1 MHLANLIQG
10 FCSCWTETVF
20 GNECLLLSVRTSQ
33 VAAMNGHRQCT
44 VHASGGSFSSTFF
57 WSIRSSCFL
66 QPKIFHL
73 FFFWWQN
80 SSCQMFRSH
89 WFRSVGSTM
98 PMHGTGYFS
107 GLLGGGLKK
116 KKKKKNFAFD
126 SCCLS
131 VFVSMEICVACMC
144 KASKLPISY
153 MLSCLLSF
161 NYGFSQCV

>member
-44 VHASGGSFSSTFF
+44 VHASGGSFSSTSFEAFVALASCSPKFF
-57 WSIRSSCFL
+57 TF
-66 QPKIFHL
+66 FF

-116 KKKKKNFAFD
+116 KKE
-126 SCCLS
+126 L
-131 VFVSMEICVACMC
+131 
-144 KASKLPISY
+144 LPLTL
-153 MLSCLLSF
+153 MLPFRFCQHGDLCGLHVQS
-161 NYGFSQCV
+161 